1 MSLDIRTLAELLH
14 ARAEASPNDIA
25 IRTKDGSTWATRSW
39 SELRDRADAIAAGI
53 LSAVELE
60 DNDVIGLLGQ
70 TSEDWLACDFGGL
83 SIGLQTVPIY
93 ASLLPEEVGY
103 ALIDPAPIPVVKRGT
118 RDEAGEDESVP
129 SDKRDLFLSTTARLT
144 T

>member
-25 IRTKDGSTWATRSW
+25 IRTKKGSSWVTRSW

-53 LSAVELE
+53 LTAVELE

-70 TSEDWLACDFGGL
+70 TSEDWLACDFAGL
-83 SIGLQTVPIY
+83 SVGLQTVPIY
-93 ASLLPEEVGY
+93 ASLLPE
-103 ALIDPAPIPVVKRGT
+103 
-118 RDEAGEDESVP
+118 
-129 SDKRDLFLSTTARLT
+129 
-144 T
+144 